1 MKIEL
6 PFPPSVNTYWRRNG
20 SRYFIAKKGV
30 EFRKATDAIIA
41 TLFTIGD
48 VFPYKGRLS
57 VSVSLYPPD
66 RRRRDVDNYLKA
78 ILDALGHAGVYVDDE
93 QVDILS
99 IKRRKIEKGG
109 RTVVIINEIGDN
121 GN

>member
-1 MKIEL
+1 MQIEL

-30 EFRKATDAIIA
+30 EFRKAVDVIIA
-41 TLFTIGD
+41 CMQQSEYELPI
-48 VFPYKGRLS
+48 KGRVSMS
-57 VSVSLYPPD
+57 VWLYPPD
-66 RRRRDVDNYLKA
+66 RRRRDIDNYMKA

-93 QVDILS
+93 QIDFLAID
-99 IKRRKIEKGG
+99 RKEIIKGG
-109 RTVVIINEIGDN
+109 KTIVHIFEMEDN